1 MNDIDKVEY
10 KEKKMYHI
18 EATGICVVI
27 DGEKECFT
35 FNNDWY
41 VYVR

>member
-18 EATGICVVI
+18 EATGICVGI
-27 DGEKECFT
+27 DEK
-35 FNNDWY
+35 NYDYLPLIVW
-41 VYVR
+41 VYL